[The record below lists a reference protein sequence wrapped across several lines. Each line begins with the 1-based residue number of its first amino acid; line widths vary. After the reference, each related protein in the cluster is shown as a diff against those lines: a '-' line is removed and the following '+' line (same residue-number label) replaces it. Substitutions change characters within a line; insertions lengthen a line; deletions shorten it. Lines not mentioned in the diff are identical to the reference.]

1 VGPVLPGGIVRV
13 NPQPDTEVREAG
25 EELAAAPGV
34 ALLMQQMQL
43 DEPPAFPPPLPS
55 AAGMHFDTEESSQG
69 GERDTLF

>member
-1 VGPVLPGGIVRV
+1 
-13 NPQPDTEVREAG
+13 
-25 EELAAAPGV
+25 
-34 ALLMQQMQL
+34 MQQMQL